1 MAVSASSR
9 TERPSDSRTAA
20 VNADAKERPGE
31 LGTQPGLVIIPTP
44 SQERKKIVHNFSTT
58 LPDRA
63 LPDAINAALIATGHQ
78 FRTYRWALVVDGV
91 EGDRAEPST
100 IALDGHDPLNPAS
113 GIVGIFSPRF
123 AALNGGA
130 A

>member
-1 MAVSASSR
+1 
-9 TERPSDSRTAA
+9 

-31 LGTQPGLVIIPTP
+31 LGTQPGLVIVPTP
-44 SQERKKIVHNFSTT
+44 SQERKKIVHNSSTT

-63 LPDAINAALIATGHQ
+63 LPAAIDAALIATGHQ
-78 FRTYRWALVVDGV
+78 FHAYRWALLVDGV
-91 EGDRAEPST
+91 EGDQAEPST

-113 GIVGIFSPRF
+113 GIVGICSRRF
-123 AALNGGA
+123 AELNGGA